1 MIHPVLA
8 HPSIFMNILGFA
20 LLLAPLVLLH
30 EAGHYLVARL
40 CGVRVKV
47 FSIGFGHEIFGWT
60 DRQGTRWK
68 ISMLPLGGY
77 VQFFG
82 DMNATSQPSAEVLTA
97 EAAMSPEE
105 RASCFHL
112 KPLWQRAAVVLAGP
126 ATNFI
131 VAVLVFAGFVMAFG
145 QVKALP
151 VISGFAAPSSAQQAG
166 LLVGDRITAIDGQ
179 AVDDFEEIRQK
190 VLPSPGETIAITA
203 LRDHRE
209 LTVRVTIANK
219 VMRDEFGNEQK
230 IGMLGIAS
238 GKLALVR
245 VGPLAALGAGLKQS
259 VDVMGMMVTGMR
271 QIAGGSRSVKELGG
285 PVKIAR
291 YSGERLSLGWV
302 EFVYFSGFISINL
315 AFINLLPIPG
325 LDGGHLA
332 LYLAEAVRRKPLG
345 SRAQD
350 WAFRTGM
357 ALVLALMLF
366 VTLNDLASLNL
377 FGGHLF
383 GS

>member
-1 MIHPVLA
+1 MLHPVLA

-30 EAGHYLVARL
+30 EAGHYAVARL

-47 FSIGFGHEIFGWT
+47 FSIGFGREIFGWS

-77 VQFFG
+77 VQFYG
-82 DMNATSQPSAEVLTA
+82 DMNATSQPSAEVLAA

-126 ATNFI
+126 LANFI
-131 VAVLVFAGFVMAFG
+131 VAVLVFSGFVMAFG
-145 QVKALP
+145 QVRALP
-151 VISGFAAPSSAQQAG
+151 VISAFAAPSSAQEAG

-179 AVDDFEEIRQK
+179 SVDDFEEIRHK

-209 LTVRVTIANK
+209 LTVRVTIAAK
-219 VMRDEFGNEQK
+219 TVRDEFGNEQK

-245 VGPLAALGAGLKQS
+245 VGPLASLGAGLKQS
-259 VDVMGMMVTGMR
+259 VDVMGMMVTGIR
-271 QIAGGSRSVKELGG
+271 QIVTGSRSVKELGG

-332 LYLAEAVRRKPLG
+332 FYLAEAVRRKPLG

-357 ALVLALMLF
+357 ALVLALMVF
-366 VTLNDLASLNL
+366 VTLNDLASL
-377 FGGHLF
+377 HLF